1 MEEEALP
8 GEDKS
13 IFTNWDIIGESALDD
28 ERVEQIFREAAEADW
43 D

>member
-1 MEEEALP
+1 MIEKNP

-13 IFTNWDIIGESALDD
+13 VFTNWDIIGESAPDD
-28 ERVEQIFREAAEADW
+28 ERVEQIFREATEADW